1 MADSEIAGETL
12 KRAYLSRDE
21 RQDGRRL
28 DNQRAVRLDGSLNH
42 RRDDQV
48 DSGQAWR

>member
-12 KRAYLSRDE
+12 KRAYLSRGE

-28 DNQRAVRLDGSLNH
+28 DYQRAVRLDGSVND
-42 RRDDQV
+42 RRDDHV
-48 DSGQAWR
+48 DGGQAWR